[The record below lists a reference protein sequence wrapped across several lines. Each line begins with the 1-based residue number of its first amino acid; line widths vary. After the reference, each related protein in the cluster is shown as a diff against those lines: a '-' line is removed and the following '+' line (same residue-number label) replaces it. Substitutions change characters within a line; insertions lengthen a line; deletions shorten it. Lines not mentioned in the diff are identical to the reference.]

1 MKGGDDSII
10 IYLISLNHTVKRV
23 RMVNVMCILSHKK
36 LKQRAKTGVLLYLH
50 TFTLY
55 HFTTFCNFM
64 KLSVAF

>member
-36 LKQRAKTGVLLYLH
+36 LKQRAKTGVLLYLLLSLY
-50 TFTLY
+50 TTLL
-55 HFTTFCNFM
+55 
-64 KLSVAF
+64 LSVTL